1 MVENWVLSM
10 LISKVVVLYGR
21 PGETGE
27 TPSPWET
34 VLGLGAQG
42 ERLGV
47 VEGGQGWSRWL

>member
-47 VEGGQGWSRWL
+47 VEGGRGGCRF